1 MRAIVIGAGPSG
13 LAAAACLKKAGFT
26 PEILDAGKKIGDSWR
41 RHYDRLHLHTARG
54 RSGLPGL
61 SMPRGPRYP
70 ARDEVIDYLQAY
82 AETFDLRPKFGCA
95 VKSVRP
101 SNSGWRVTHAKG
113 ASEAPIVVFATGLN
127 GAPYVPDFEGLGD
140 FGGSWVHSSAYKNAD
155 PYKGK
160 RVLVVGFGNTA
171 GDVALDLAEA
181 GVAVDMAVRG
191 PVNLLPKEL
200 FGIPV
205 TSLGILRKI
214 LPYKLVDALTA
225 PILWLKLGRNE
236 DYGLRSKG
244 KGPNAQVIE
253 DGRIPMI
260 DVGALAEIKKGR
272 IGIKP
277 GPESF
282 SKGTCHFVGGSSAP
296 YDAVIFAT
304 GYRVDLRPILGPM
317 PDVLDETGK
326 PIVSGGRTA
335 AHGLYFCSYYVS
347 PDGQLRQ
354 SGLDAEAIAADAVV
368 AARGRQ
374 LA

>member
-61 SMPRGPRYP
+61 PMPRGPRYP
-70 ARDEVIDYLQAY
+70 SRDEVVEYLQTY
-82 AETFDLRPKFGCA
+82 AEHFDLRPQFGCA
-95 VKSVRP
+95 VETVKP

-113 ASEAPIVVFATGLN
+113 VSEAPVVVFATGLN
-127 GAPYVPDFEGLGD
+127 GTPFVPEFTGLAE
-140 FGGSWVHSSAYKNAD
+140 FGGNWVHSSSYKSAA
-155 PYKGK
+155 PYAGK
-160 RVLVVGFGNTA
+160 KVLVVGFGNTA

-214 LPYKLVDALTA
+214 LPYKIVDALTA

-236 DYGLRSKG
+236 DYGLRSAP

-260 DVGALAEIKKGR
+260 DVGALAQIKKGR
-272 IGIKP
+272 IGIRP
-277 GPESF
+277 GPERF
-282 SKGTCHFVGGSSAP
+282 SRGTCHFVGGSSAA

-317 PDVLDETGK
+317 PDVLDDAGK
-326 PIVSGGRTA
+326 PLVSGGRTA
-335 AHGLYFCSYYVS
+335 AHGLYFCSYYGS
-347 PDGQLRQ
+347 PDGQRRQ
-354 SGLDAEAIAADAVV
+354 SGLDAEAISADAVV

-374 LA
+374 VA

>member
-13 LAAAACLKKAGFT
+13 LAAAACLKRAGFT
-26 PEILDAGKKIGDSWR
+26 PEILDAGKKTGDSWR
-41 RHYDRLHLHTARG
+41 RHYDRLHLHTSRG

-61 SMPRGPRYP
+61 SMPKGPRYP
-70 ARDEVIDYLQAY
+70 ARDEVVEYLESY
-82 AETFDLRPKFGCA
+82 VEHFDLRPQFGCA
-95 VKSVRP
+95 VKTVRP

-113 ASEAPIVVFATGLN
+113 ASEAPVVVFATGLS
-127 GAPYVPDFEGLGD
+127 GAAYVPEFEGLAD
-140 FGGSWVHSSAYKNAD
+140 FGGDWIHSSAYKTAA
-155 PYKGK
+155 PFAGK
-160 RVLVVGFGNTA
+160 KVLVVGFGNTA

-181 GVAVDMAVRG
+181 GVRVDMAVRG

-214 LPYKLVDALTA
+214 LPYKVVDALTA
-225 PILWLKLGRNE
+225 PVLLLKLGRNE
-236 DYGLRSKG
+236 DYGLKSMG

-277 GPESF
+277 GPERF
-282 SKGTCHFVGGSSAP
+282 SAGTCHFAGGSSAP

-317 PDVLDETGK
+317 PDVLDAAGR
-326 PIVSGGRTA
+326 PLVSGGRTA
-335 AHGLYFCSYYVS
+335 ARGLYFCSYYVS

-374 LA
+374 LT

>member
-13 LAAAACLKKAGFT
+13 LAAAACLKRAGFS
-26 PEILDAGKKIGDSWR
+26 PEILDAGKKLGDSWR
-41 RHYDRLHLHTARG
+41 RHYDRLHLHTSRG

-61 SMPRGPRYP
+61 PMPKGPRYP
-70 ARDEVIDYLQAY
+70 SRDEVVAYLESS
-82 AETFDLRPKFGCA
+82 AEHFDLRPQFGSA
-95 VKSVRP
+95 VKSVKP

-113 ASEAPIVVFATGLN
+113 ASEAPVVVFATGLN
-127 GAPYVPDFEGLGD
+127 GAPFVPEFDGLAD
-140 FGGSWVHSSAYKNAD
+140 FGGEWIHSSAYKTAA
-155 PYKGK
+155 PYMGK

-181 GVAVDMAVRG
+181 GVSVDMAVRG

-214 LPYKLVDALTA
+214 LPYKVVDALTA
-225 PILWLKLGRNE
+225 PVLWLKLGRNE
-236 DYGLRSKG
+236 DYGLKSKG

-272 IGIKP
+272 IGIRP
-277 GPESF
+277 GPERF
-282 SKGTCHFVGGSSAP
+282 SHGTCHFTDGTSAA

-317 PDVLDETGK
+317 PDVLDESGK
-326 PIVSGGRTA
+326 PLVSGGRTA
-335 AHGLYFCSYYVS
+335 ARGLYFCSYYVS

-354 SGLDAEAIAADAVV
+354 SGIDAEAIAADAVL
-368 AARGRQ
+368 AARGKQ
-374 LA
+374 IA

>member
-13 LAAAACLKKAGFT
+13 LAAAACLKRAGFT
-26 PEILDAGKKIGDSWR
+26 PEILDAGKKTGDSWR
-41 RHYDRLHLHTARG
+41 RHYDRLHLHTSRG

-61 SMPRGPRYP
+61 SMPKGPRYP
-70 ARDEVIDYLQAY
+70 ARDEVVEYLESY
-82 AETFDLRPKFGCA
+82 VEHFDLRPQFGCA

-113 ASEAPIVVFATGLN
+113 ASEAPVVVFATGLS
-127 GAPYVPDFEGLGD
+127 GAAYVPEFEGLAD
-140 FGGSWVHSSAYKNAD
+140 FGGDWIHSSAYKTAA
-155 PYKGK
+155 PFAGK
-160 RVLVVGFGNTA
+160 KVLVVGFGNTA

-181 GVAVDMAVRG
+181 GVRVDMAVRG

-214 LPYKLVDALTA
+214 LPYKVVDALTA
-225 PILWLKLGRNE
+225 PVLLLKLGRNE
-236 DYGLRSKG
+236 DYGLKSMG

-277 GPESF
+277 GPERF
-282 SKGTCHFVGGSSAP
+282 SAGTCHFAGGSSAP

-304 GYRVDLRPILGPM
+304 GYRVDLRPILGLM
-317 PDVLDETGK
+317 PDVLDEAGR
-326 PIVSGGRTA
+326 PLVSGGRTA
-335 AHGLYFCSYYVS
+335 ARGLYFCSYYVS

-374 LA
+374 LT

>member
-1 MRAIVIGAGPSG
+1 VRAIVIGAGPSG
-13 LAAAACLKKAGFT
+13 LAAAACLKKAGFS
-26 PEILDAGKKIGDSWR
+26 PEVLDSGKRIGDSWR
-41 RHYDRLHLHTARG
+41 RHFDRLHLHTTRG

-61 SMPRGPRYP
+61 AMPKGPRYP
-70 ARDEVIDYLQAY
+70 ARDEVVEYLESY
-82 AETFDLRPKFGCA
+82 AEYFDLRPQFGCE
-95 VKSVRP
+95 VKTVRS

-113 ASEAPIVVFATGLN
+113 ASEAPVVVFATGLN
-127 GAPYVPDFEGLGD
+127 GAPFVPEFDGLAN
-140 FGGSWVHSSAYKNAD
+140 FGGEWIHSSAYKTATPFN
-155 PYKGK
+155 GK

-181 GVAVDMAVRG
+181 GVRVDMAVRG

-205 TSLGILRKI
+205 KSLGILRKF
-214 LPYKLVDALTA
+214 LPYKIVDALTA
-225 PILWLKLGRNE
+225 PVLWLTLGRNE
-236 DYGLRSKG
+236 DYGLKSKG

-277 GPESF
+277 GPDRF
-282 SKGTCHFVGGSSAP
+282 APGTCHFADGTSAD

-304 GYRVDLRPILGPM
+304 GYRVDLRPVLGPM

-326 PIVSGGRTA
+326 PLVSGGRTA
-335 AHGLYFCSYYVS
+335 ARGLYFCSYLVS

-354 SGLDAEAIAADAVV
+354 SGIDAEAIAADAVV
-368 AARGRQ
+368 AARGKQ
-374 LA
+374 IA

>member
-41 RHYDRLHLHTARG
+41 WHYDRLHLHTARG
-54 RSGLPGL
+54 RSSLPGL

-82 AETFDLRPKFGCA
+82 AETFDLRPQFGCA

-127 GAPYVPDFEGLGD
+127 GAPYAPNFEGLDD

-171 GDVALDLAEA
+171 ADVTLDLAEA

-214 LPYKLVDALTA
+214 LPYKIVDALTA
-225 PILWLKLGRNE
+225 PILCLNLGRNE

-260 DVGALAEIKKGR
+260 DVGALAQIKKGK

-277 GPESF
+277 GPEIF

-326 PIVSGGRTA
+326 PVVSGGRTA

-374 LA
+374 VA